1 MPEAKNHLRDL
12 KGKEISLVDNP
23 AIVEE
28 FIVTKRNET
37 VVEPVQK
44 DAEGAPADGTP
55 VVTAKAEGGAE
66 TGGGVPMPV
75 HQALIDETV
84 TAITAGLQKLVT
96 DLSNGMDSD
105 ACRERMWAI
114 QDLMWDLCRNAA
126 AMNVAKSADGVAA
139 TAKTLDTIQKA
150 REAMKVE
157 KSADGE
163 KPVGMKKFTK
173 ARVQK
178 LADGLA
184 AIHEVLS
191 EVAPADVAKALSTDE
206 AEAAAAETAPVEKRD
221 PPADPAADQLR
232 VDLQKA
238 IDATTAA
245 NAAAAAAKADA
256 DAAKA
261 EVAEVTKRIEAL
273 ERTGVSKSAG
283 GDAQPDPVKKNIW
296 AGTI

>member
-1 MPEAKNHLRDL
+1 MSEAKNQLRDL

-44 DAEGAPADGTP
+44 DAEGAPADGAP
-55 VVTAKAEGGAE
+55 VEKAEGDAP
-66 TGGGVPMPV
+66 GGVAMPV
-75 HQALIDETV
+75 HEALIAEKV
-84 TAITAGLQKLVT
+84 AAISSGLTKLVA
-96 DLSNGMDSD
+96 DLADGMDSD

-114 QDLMWDLCRNAA
+114 QDLLWDLCRDAA
-126 AMNVAKSADGVAA
+126 ALNVAKSADGVAQ

-150 REAMKVE
+150 RESMKVE
-157 KSADGE
+157 KATADGE

-173 ARVQK
+173 ARVAK

-191 EVAPADVAKALSTDE
+191 EVAPADVAKALSTDV
-206 AEAAAAETAPVEKRD
+206 AEAAAAADAAPVEKRD
-221 PPADPAADQLR
+221 PPAADPAADQLR

-238 IDATTAA
+238 NDAAAAA